1 MLTIVINLRFTQI
14 RRNGPAL
21 TKKAAKP
28 PFDCLYRYRH
38 AYVVSLSSAQTISGE
53 SGKVIS
59 PPTPSAMPYGIP
71 ALSSAK

>member
-14 RRNGPAL
+14 RWNGPPL

-28 PFDCLYRYRH
+28 PSIADIDPTKSY
-38 AYVVSLSSAQTISGE
+38 AVSLCSAQTISGE

-59 PPTPSAMPYGIP
+59 PPAPSATP
-71 ALSSAK
+71 